1 MISTKRHILKT
12 ISYRIVGTTTTV
24 LGTIWLGAP
33 IEIASLLGIT
43 ELTIKPILY
52 FIHERFWY
60 KYIKFG
66 IFDDSKKV

>member
-1 MISTKRHILKT
+1 MMTTKRHIIKT
-12 ISYRIVGTTTTV
+12 ISYRI
-24 LGTIWLGAP
+24 LGTSTTILGTLWLGVP

-52 FIHERFWY
+52 FVHERIWY

-66 IFDDSKKV
+66 IFQKD

>member
-1 MISTKRHILKT
+1 MTTKRHIIKT
-12 ISYRIVGTTTTV
+12 ISYRI
-24 LGTIWLGAP
+24 LGTSTTILGTLWLGVP

-52 FIHERFWY
+52 FVHERIWY

-66 IFDDSKKV
+66 IFQKD

>member
-1 MISTKRHILKT
+1 MMTTQRHVVKT
-12 ISYRIVGTTTTV
+12 ISYRILGTTTTV
-24 LGTIWLGAP
+24 LGTLWLGAP

-52 FIHERFWY
+52 FIHERIWY

-66 IFDDSKKV
+66 ILKKD